1 MKIAVFS
8 DIHNEFLQWKPDIQS
23 ADVVVLA
30 GDIHSKHHGINWAI
44 EHFDVPVI
52 YVPGNH
58 EYYGC
63 EISSN
68 NKKMKSIAKNSNVHV
83 LINDTVEIDGILF
96 IGTTLWTD
104 FLLYGKYNMSGCCY
118 DAENY
123 FSDYSKIR
131 IKEHDRYRKIKP
143 ADTQA
148 LFAESLAFI
157 EESLTNNHQSKC
169 VVVTHHAPSI
179 KSISPKYNG
188 GDMFSA
194 SFTSNLEDFIHGR
207 NIDLWL
213 HGHTHHNV
221 DYIIGNT
228 RIVSNQRGYPNE
240 ESNQFFDENI
250 IINI

>member
-8 DIHNEFLQWKPDIQS
+8 DIHNEFSEWKPNKQNV
-23 ADVVVLA
+23 DVIVLA
-30 GDIHSKHHGINWAI
+30 GDIHSKHHGINWVA

-68 NKKMKSIAKNSNVHV
+68 NKKMKSLAQNTNVYV
-83 LINDTVEIDGILF
+83 LINDTVEIDGVLF
-96 IGTTLWTD
+96 IGTTLWTN
-104 FLLYGKYNMSGCCY
+104 FLLYGIDNMAGCRY

-123 FSDYSKIR
+123 MNDFSRIR
-131 IKEHDRYRKIKP
+131 VNEKGRYRKLKP
-143 ADTQA
+143 ADTQ
-148 LFAESLAFI
+148 LFFEKSLAFI
-157 EESLTNNHQSKC
+157 VDSLAAKTQNKC

-188 GDMFSA
+188 DMLSA
-194 SFTSNLEDFIHGR
+194 AFTSNLDDFINEW

-213 HGHTHHNV
+213 HGHTHHNT
-221 DYIIGNT
+221 DYMIGNT
-228 RIVSNQRGYPNE
+228 RVVSNQRGYPDEDSNE
-240 ESNQFFDENI
+240 LFNENI
-250 IINI
+250 IVEI